1 MIDGVIYS
9 LEMYPSND
17 IGLKIEA
24 LFALFLKKTD
34 SIFAIDHPKGFMP

>member
-9 LEMYPSND
+9 PEMYPSND
-17 IGLKIEA
+17 IGLKIDA
-24 LFALFLKKTD
+24 LFAFLKKTD

>member
-17 IGLKIEA
+17 IGLKIDA
-24 LFALFLKKTD
+24 LFALFYKTD
-34 SIFAIDHPKGFMP
+34 NIFAIDHPKGFML